1 MLVTAKRTLGLIS
14 IGLGVVAV
22 AAPARFS
29 STLGLEADDE
39 AVSAFGAREI
49 AAGSGL
55 LSPVRPGPWLWMR
68 VGGDIMDLFALG
80 KALRPSNPQRRV
92 AVAAAAMVGAIVV
105 VDLIMATHATLHR
118 REDKAAAV

>member
-29 STLGLEADDE
+29 RTLGLEADDE

-55 LSPVRPGPWLWMR
+55 LSPVRPGPWLWLR

-92 AVAAAAMVGAIVV
+92 AVAAAVMVGAIVI
-105 VDLIMATHATLHR
+105 VDLVMAAHATLHR
-118 REDKAAAV
+118 GEDEAAAV